1 MKKGRV
7 IAAGGIVVLL
17 TAGVLLMGHL
27 GGCRQG
33 CFSDRGFCPGFS
45 HRGSPLKCMGKD
57 FKERVL
63 SRIDGCVEDL
73 NLSTDQKEKYVDIR
87 QKLDENLT
95 QGLERRKGF
104 FMEVRK
110 EICKEDPDMEA
121 VAGLIKGG
129 LDEMPSHVEEHLD
142 LFVSFYRMLDENQ
155 KEVLLNKFRKR
166 ADCGDA

>member
-1 MKKGRV
+1 MRKKRV

-63 SRIDGCVEDL
+63 SRIDGCVEEFK
-73 NLSTDQKEKYVDIR
+73 LSPEQQEKYKGIR
-87 QKLDENLT
+87 KKLDENLT
-95 QGLERRKGF
+95 RGMERRKEVF
-104 FMEVRK
+104 LEVRK
-110 EICKEDPDMEA
+110 EICREDPDMET

-129 LDEMPSHVEEHLD
+129 LEEMPSHVEEHLD
-142 LFVSFYRMLDENQ
+142 LFVSFYRMLDEDQ
-155 KEVLLNKFRKR
+155 RKVLLNKFRKR
-166 ADCGDA
+166 TDCGDA